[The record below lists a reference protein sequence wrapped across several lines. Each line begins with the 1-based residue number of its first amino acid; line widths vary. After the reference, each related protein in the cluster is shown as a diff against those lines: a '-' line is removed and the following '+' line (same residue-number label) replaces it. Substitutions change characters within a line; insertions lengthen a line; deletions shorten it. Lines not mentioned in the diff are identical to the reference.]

1 MKVYKNL
8 ASLPGFKKS
17 IVTIGSFDGVHYGH
31 QKLIQRALTLAREL
45 DQEDIVVT
53 FHPHPRSIIY
63 PKDNTLQILNTIEE
77 KIDLFKNLG
86 VSNLVIIPF
95 TVEFSQ
101 QMPEEYVEN
110 FLIRSFNPSHL
121 IVGYDHRFGL
131 NRQGDINLLREYE
144 AEGQFKVLEIPK
156 QEIEEIAVS
165 STKIRNA
172 ILEGNIREANLYLN
186 NYYPIIGQVVKGDS
200 IGEKIGYP
208 TANVVPELKN
218 KLIPNEGV
226 YAVYVW
232 IDETRY
238 EGMLYIGKR
247 PTIGEKLNQTI
258 EVNIFDFSGSLYH
271 DRLKLELIDY
281 VRGDQKFDNL
291 EELKN
296 QLHID
301 KNSAKTILS
310 KEKEKFHEKSI
321 CTVAILNY
329 NGQDY
334 LESYLNSILY
344 SSISDKLQVVVID
357 NNSTDE
363 SVEYIQEWHPEVNVI
378 QLTKN
383 YGYAEGYNLGIAQIN
398 TPFVAL
404 VNSDVLVSDAWLD
417 PIIKFM
423 EDNKDVVA
431 MQPKIKSLEN
441 KDTFEYAGAA
451 GGYIDMLGYPFC
463 RGRLFDTVEKDE
475 GQYNDIKEVFWT
487 SGAAMVVRT
496 DIFKKLGGFDK
507 DYFAH
512 MEEIDFCWRA
522 KRAGYKCF
530 VHGQTEIFHLGGGT
544 LDYENPKKVFLN
556 FRNSLATII
565 KNEQKRYV
573 ILTFLARL
581 VLDGIA
587 GVKFLLDGK
596 YKSTFSIIQA
606 HFSVYN
612 NVFNLWNKRAANSI
626 LIKKHR
632 VDSLNNEGRYN
643 RIIVLDYYIRG
654 LRTFDKIK
662 KNYFW

>member
-8 ASLPGFKKS
+8 ASLPIFKKS

-31 QKLIQRALTLAREL
+31 QKLIQRALTLAKEL

-77 KIDLFKNLG
+77 KIDLFKKLG

-101 QMPEEYVEN
+101 QMPEEYVES
-110 FLIRSFNPSHL
+110 FLIKSFNPSHL

-144 AEGQFKVLEIPK
+144 AAGKFKVLEIPK

-172 ILEGNIREANLYLN
+172 ILDGNIREANLYLN
-186 NYYPIIGQVVKGDS
+186 NYYTIIGQVVKGDS

-247 PTIGEKLNQTI
+247 PTIGQKLNQTI

-271 DRLKLELIDY
+271 DRLKIELIDY
-281 VRGDQKFDNL
+281 LRGDQKFENL

-301 KNSAKTILS
+301 KNNAKIILS
-310 KEKEKFHEKSI
+310 IEKEKFNEKNV
-321 CTVAILNY
+321 CTIAILNY

-334 LESYLNSILY
+334 LESYLNSVLY
-344 SSISDKLQVVVID
+344 SSNSDKLAIVVID

-363 SVEYIQEWHPEVNVI
+363 SVEYIQEWHPEVKVI
-378 QLTKN
+378 QLSKN

-417 PIIKFM
+417 PIIEFM
-423 EDNKDVVA
+423 EKNNDAVA

-441 KDTFEYAGAA
+441 KDCFEYAGAA
-451 GGYIDMLGYPFC
+451 GGFIDMLGYPFC

-496 DIFKKLGGFDK
+496 DVFKKLGGFDK

-544 LDYENPKKVFLN
+544 LTYENPKKVFLN

-581 VLDGIA
+581 ILDGIA
-587 GVKFLLDGK
+587 GLKFLLEGK
-596 YKSTFSIIQA
+596 YRSTFAIIQA
-606 HFSVYN
+606 HFSVYS
-612 NVFNLWNKRAANSI
+612 NVFYLWNKRAANSL
-626 LIKKHR
+626 LIKKYR
-632 VDSLNNEGRYN
+632 VDTLNNEGRYN

>member
-1 MKVYKNL
+1 MKVYRSL
-8 ASLPGFKKS
+8 ASLPSFEKS

-31 QKLIQRALTLAREL
+31 QKLIQRALTLAKEL
-45 DQEDIVVT
+45 EQEDIVVT

-63 PKDNTLQILNTIEE
+63 PKDNTLQLLNTIEE
-77 KIDLFKNLG
+77 KINLFEKLG

-101 QMPEEYVEN
+101 QMPEEYVEH
-110 FLIRSFNPSHL
+110 FLIKAFNPSHI

-131 NRQGDINLLREYE
+131 NRQGDIYLLRAYE
-144 AEGQFKVLEIPK
+144 KKGFFTVLEVQK

-186 NYYPIIGQVVKGDS
+186 NYYLIIGQVVKGDS

-208 TANVVPELKN
+208 TANVVPELKS

-271 DRLKLELIDY
+271 DKLKVELVDF
-281 VRGDQKFDNL
+281 VREDKKFESLD
-291 EELKN
+291 ELKN

-301 KNSAKTILS
+301 KNSAQAILK
-310 KEKEKFHEKSI
+310 KEKTKFQEKSI
-321 CTVAILNY
+321 CTIAVLNY
-329 NGQDY
+329 NGQEY
-334 LESYLNSILY
+334 LEAYLSSLLY
-344 SSISDKLQVVVID
+344 SSDADKVDLVVID
-357 NNSTDE
+357 NNSSDE
-363 SVEYIQEWHPEVNVI
+363 SVDYIQEWHPEVEVI

-383 YGYAEGYNLGIAQIN
+383 YGYAEGYNRGISQIK
-398 TPFVAL
+398 TPYIAF
-404 VNSDVLVSDAWLD
+404 VNSDVLVSEAWID
-417 PIIKFM
+417 PIIQFM
-423 EDNKDVVA
+423 TEHADVVA

-441 KDTFEYAGAA
+441 KDAFEYAGAS

-463 RGRLFDTVEKDE
+463 RGRIFDTVEKDE
-475 GQYNDIKEVFWT
+475 GQYNDIREVFWT

-496 DIFKKLGGFDK
+496 DVFKKLGGFDK

-530 VHGQTEIFHLGGGT
+530 VDGRTEIYHLGGGT
-544 LDYENPKKVFLN
+544 LEYDNPKKVFLN

-573 ILTFLARL
+573 ALTFLARL
-581 VLDGIA
+581 VLDGVA
-587 GVKFLLDGK
+587 GLKFLLEGK
-596 YKSTFSIIQA
+596 YKNTFAIIQA
-606 HFSVYN
+606 HFSIYN
-612 NVFNLWNKRAANSI
+612 NIFNLWNKRANNST
-626 LIKKHR
+626 LI
-632 VDSLNNEGRYN
+632 
-643 RIIVLDYYIRG
+643 
-654 LRTFDKIK
+654 
-662 KNYFW
+662 